1 MIGFLSRKEM
11 LAVIGEPGITWFS
24 QRDHLLLAL
33 LYNTGARVS
42 EIIGIR
48 VADVVLDGAAFV
60 HLHGK
65 GRKQRAAPL
74 WRSTVLEIR
83 AWLRLNVQMTAD
95 SALLPNRN
103 GQTMTR
109 SNVELRLD
117 LAVQSASKL
126 NASLINRN
134 ISPHTIRHTT
144 AMHLL
149 QSGVDISVVA
159 LWLGHESPMTTHMYV
174 EADLSMK
181 ALALARLQEP
191 EAEQASELPVKK
203 GLQKPPSAHE
213 PLGSLA
219 IRKLPLLSYG
229 LGGSQRQ
236 QALHYQDNDQSA
248 IDKAKNAFWSG
259 AFQDIDLEQRFPV
272 LENQLHLPAEAVNCA
287 DGFHGPQSSRDIGD
301 EKRVL
306 EEFQIRQADAAAFPF
321 GGLDRRLLP
330 LPINVGRQPVDDQ
343 PDRNTVLLAEEHIE
357 FHGLAAIAKT
367 VDMLDQL
374 DRLVCVSRQV
384 DIDVEA

>member
-1 MIGFLSRKEM
+1 MINGPRSVESTPSFPALVQEYFTHYIVDQRALSPRTVAAYRDTFILFLGFAQERLGKLPTALKLADITSELILAFLDHLEQERHNAVRSRNARLAALRAFLKFASHRDVSSLQVIEQALGVPMKRFELPMIGFLSREEM

-48 VADVVLDGAAFV
+48 VADVVLDGVAFV

-65 GRKQRAAPL
+65 GRKQRAVPL

-83 AWLRLNVQMTAD
+83 AWLRLNVQMTAE

-144 AMHLL
+144 AVHLL

-159 LWLGHESPMTTHMYV
+159 LWLGHESPTTTHMYA

-191 EAEQASELPVKK
+191 EAITDRYQASD
-203 GLQKPPSAHE
+203 
-213 PLGSLA
+213 
-219 IRKLPLLSYG
+219 
-229 LGGSQRQ
+229 
-236 QALHYQDNDQSA
+236 AL
-248 IDKAKNAFWSG
+248 IKF
-259 AFQDIDLEQRFPV
+259 L
-272 LENQLHLPAEAVNCA
+272 
-287 DGFHGPQSSRDIGD
+287 
-301 EKRVL
+301 
-306 EEFQIRQADAAAFPF
+306 
-321 GGLDRRLLP
+321 
-330 LPINVGRQPVDDQ
+330 
-343 PDRNTVLLAEEHIE
+343 
-357 FHGLAAIAKT
+357 KT
-367 VDMLDQL
+367 L
-374 DRLVCVSRQV
+374 
-384 DIDVEA
+384 